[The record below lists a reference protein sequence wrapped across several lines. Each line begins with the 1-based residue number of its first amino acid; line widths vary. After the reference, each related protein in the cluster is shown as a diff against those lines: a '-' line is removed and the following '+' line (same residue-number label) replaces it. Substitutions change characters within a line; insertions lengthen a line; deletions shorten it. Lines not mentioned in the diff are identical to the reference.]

1 MERHVVA
8 VVAPQSSGIAH
19 VVSHV
24 ANQLRVPLLSFAA
37 TDQALASSQYPY
49 FVRATHD
56 DRFQMAAVADVVA
69 HHGWREVMA
78 VYVDNDYGRG
88 GVVALGCRGAREMTA
103 AREHGDCE

>member
-49 FVRATHD
+49 F
-56 DRFQMAAVADVVA
+56 FQMAAVADVVA